1 MLGQTRRNHTRDAH
15 LGCSH
20 SPLFPV
26 ALDKTV
32 KIEEFEVDATRAPT
46 RAPPADDEVCWI
58 CLEGSTNEKVELIR
72 PCKCPRVVH
81 ARCMARWQLQ
91 CSGKDEEVHCKF
103 CNQDLPNWRE
113 TLFRDVMDDD
123 TEQAPRRASS
133 NATAEQHD
141 RKPKPAPDSVNGDI
155 IVKFNNMSFRC
166 RVRTGQEGLDD
177 FMKQIREKCKIP
189 EDKMNCLNLTY
200 RCKDPNTGTQ
210 MTLEGVNNS
219 AFDAAVLCSAV
230 QDKLKQ
236 RKSSKHSKTSNPGKI
251 SSFFSRSS
259 TSSSSSSSSS
269 GRDVSPEP
277 ERRSG
282 GMFHRPRR
290 VSAPPPD
297 TESSRERDQNRR
309 RSNMFGAPENET
321 SRERDQ
327 TRRRSNRFM
336 PSFMSSF
343 VSL

>member
-1 MLGQTRRNHTRDAH
+1 M
-15 LGCSH
+15 
-20 SPLFPV
+20 
-26 ALDKTV
+26 
-32 KIEEFEVDATRAPT
+32 
-46 RAPPADDEVCWI
+46 CWI
-58 CLEGSTNEKVELIR
+58 CLEGSTNDKVELIR

-91 CSGKDEEVHCKF
+91 CSGKDEELHCKF
-103 CNQDLPNWRE
+103 CNQDLPNWRK

-123 TEQAPRRASS
+123 
-133 NATAEQHD
+133 AETVAEEEAV
-141 RKPKPAPDSVNGDI
+141 KAKEEEPAPDSVNGDI

-166 RVRTGQEGLDD
+166 RVRTGQEGLED
-177 FMKQIREKCKIP
+177 FMAQIREKCKIP

-230 QDKLKQ
+230 QDKIKQ
-236 RKSSKHSKTSNPGKI
+236 RKSAKHSKTSNPSGKKGG
-251 SSFFSRSS
+251 SFFSRRSS
-259 TSSSSSSSSS
+259 IDTSSPSSSSSSSS
-269 GRDVSPEP
+269 GRDLSPA
-277 ERRSG
+277 RG
-282 GMFHRPRR
+282 GVFNRARR
-290 VSAPPPD
+290 VSAPPPETD
-297 TESSRERDQNRR
+297 AERDTRTGSR
-309 RSNMFGAPENET
+309 PAMFPTPPTNEA

>member
-1 MLGQTRRNHTRDAH
+1 
-15 LGCSH
+15 
-20 SPLFPV
+20 
-26 ALDKTV
+26 
-32 KIEEFEVDATRAPT
+32 
-46 RAPPADDEVCWI
+46 
-58 CLEGSTNEKVELIR
+58 
-72 PCKCPRVVH
+72 
-81 ARCMARWQLQ
+81 
-91 CSGKDEEVHCKF
+91 
-103 CNQDLPNWRE
+103 
-113 TLFRDVMDDD
+113 
-123 TEQAPRRASS
+123 
-133 NATAEQHD
+133 
-141 RKPKPAPDSVNGDI
+141 
-155 IVKFNNMSFRC
+155 
-166 RVRTGQEGLDD
+166 
-177 FMKQIREKCKIP
+177 MKQIREKCKIP

-236 RKSSKHSKTSNPGKI
+236 RKSSKHSKTSNPGKM

-290 VSAPPPD
+290 VSAPPPE
-297 TESSRERDQNRR
+297 TESSQNR